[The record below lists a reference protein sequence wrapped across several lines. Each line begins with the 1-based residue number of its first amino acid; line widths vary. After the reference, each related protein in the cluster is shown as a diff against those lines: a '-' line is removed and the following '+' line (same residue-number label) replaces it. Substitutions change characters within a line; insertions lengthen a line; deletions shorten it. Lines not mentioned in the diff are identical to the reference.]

1 MPTTPSPTPI
11 PGGLHAVL
19 AASNFA
25 QGLGAFAVIGALAS
39 LIQEL
44 RIPVHQAGL
53 VVSLYAVV
61 YALASP
67 LLVAWS
73 GRLGRRTVL
82 AAGLMV
88 IALGALV
95 GVLAGSFEL
104 LLAGRALMA
113 LGGGLVT
120 PVAGAIGVATSTP
133 ANRGRVLATVFAGLT
148 IAQALG
154 LPLGAWLVGVAG
166 YRATFVLVALASVL
180 AALLVL
186 RFVPA
191 HLASTPASLKALGSV
206 LAQPRLL
213 LALSFIVFFIGG
225 NFVFLTYLS
234 TFLQHRHGLGGTGLA
249 GVLLL
254 YGLSAVAGN
263 LLGGRLADRLGPT
276 TTLWM
281 LCGAQVLV
289 LPALSLLHLPL
300 PAVTLL
306 LVLWSVFGWSVH
318 ATQQSRLVA
327 MDPPRAPV
335 LLALHSSGIYIGAS
349 AGSAIAGQVLALADD
364 RWLGPAGAA
373 LMLVAAA
380 TLGLVALATRPRA
393 GGAPA
398 QHHDAGQAGAGG
410 QRGVGHA
417 GQRAA

>member
-1 MPTTPSPTPI
+1 MQAATPSHPP
-11 PGGLHAVL
+11 PRGLLAVL

-61 YALASP
+61 YAVASP

-73 GRLGRRTVL
+73 GRVGRRAVL
-82 AAGLMV
+82 ATGLFA
-88 IALGALV
+88 IALGAWV
-95 GVLAGSFEL
+95 GVFAGSFGV

-113 LGGGLVT
+113 VGGGLVT

-166 YRATFVLVALASVL
+166 YRATFVLIAAASVG

-191 HLASTPASLKALGSV
+191 HIASTPASLKALGAV
-206 LAQPRLL
+206 LVQPRLL

-225 NFVFLTYLS
+225 SFVFLTYLS
-234 TFLQHRHGLGGTGLA
+234 TFLEHRHGLRGQGLA
-249 GVLLL
+249 AVLLL

-263 LLGGRLADRLGPT
+263 LLGGRLADRLGPA
-276 TTLWM
+276 TTLLM
-281 LCGAQVLV
+281 LCSVQVLV
-289 LPALSLLHLPL
+289 LPSLSLLDLPL
-300 PAVTLL
+300 ALVVML

-327 MDPPRAPV
+327 LDPPRAPV

-349 AGSAIAGQVLALADD
+349 AGSAIAGQVLAQADD
-364 RWLGPAGAA
+364 RWLGPAGA
-373 LMLVAAA
+373 LLVLAAAA
-380 TLGLVALATRPRA
+380 TLGLMALVSRPRA
-393 GGAPA
+393 AGAA
-398 QHHDAGQAGAGG
+398 AVGQAG
-410 QRGVGHA
+410 
-417 GQRAA
+417 

>member
-1 MPTTPSPTPI
+1 MPTTASPPPI
-11 PGGLHAVL
+11 PRGLHAVL

-61 YALASP
+61 YAVASP

-73 GRLGRRTVL
+73 GRVGRRTVL
-82 AAGLMV
+82 ASGLLV

-95 GVLAGSFEL
+95 GVLADTFEL

-113 LGGGLVT
+113 VGGGLVT

-148 IAQALG
+148 VAQALG
-154 LPLGAWLVGVAG
+154 LPLGAWLVDVAG
-166 YRATFVLVALASVL
+166 YRATFVLVAAAAIG

-191 HLASTPASLKALGSV
+191 RIASTPASLKALGAV
-206 LAQPRLL
+206 LVQPRLL
-213 LALSFIVFFIGG
+213 LALSFIVFFIAG

-234 TFLQHRHGLGGTGLA
+234 TFLESRHGLRGSGLA
-249 GVLLL
+249 AVLLL

-263 LLGGRLADRLGPT
+263 LLGGRLADRLGPN
-276 TTLWM
+276 TTLLM
-281 LCGAQVLV
+281 LCSVQVLV
-289 LPALSLLHLPL
+289 LPALSLLDLPL
-300 PAVTLL
+300 AMMVGL

-327 MDPPRAPV
+327 LDPPRAPV

-364 RWLGPAGAA
+364 RWLGPAGTL
-373 LMLVAAA
+373 LMLAAAA
-380 TLGLVALATRPRA
+380 TLGLMALVSRPRA
-393 GGAPA
+393 TGARPA
-398 QHHDAGQAGAGG
+398 SQAG
-410 QRGVGHA
+410 
-417 GQRAA
+417 

>member
-1 MPTTPSPTPI
+1 LPFTKQDSAMQAANTPHPPR
-11 PGGLHAVL
+11 GLLAVL

-61 YALASP
+61 YAVASP

-73 GRLGRRTVL
+73 GRVRRRAVL
-82 AAGLMV
+82 ATGLFA

-95 GVLAGSFEL
+95 GVFAGSFGV

-113 LGGGLVT
+113 VGGGLVT

-166 YRATFVLVALASVL
+166 YRATFVLVAGASLA

-191 HLASTPASLKALGSV
+191 QVASMPASLKALGSV
-206 LAQPRLL
+206 LVEPRLL
-213 LALSFIVFFIGG
+213 VALSFIVFFIGG

-234 TFLQHRHGLGGTGLA
+234 TFLGSRHGLQGQALA
-249 GVLLL
+249 AVLLL
-254 YGLSAVAGN
+254 YGLGAVAGN
-263 LLGGRLADRLGPT
+263 LAGGRLADRLGPN
-276 TTLWM
+276 TTLLM
-281 LCGAQVLV
+281 LCGVQLLA
-289 LPALSLLHLPL
+289 LPALSALDLPL
-300 PAVTLL
+300 PGVLL
-306 LVLWSVFGWSVH
+306 LLALWSVFGWSVH
-318 ATQQSRLVA
+318 ATQQARLVA
-327 MDPPRAPV
+327 LDPPRAPV

-349 AGSAIAGQVLALADD
+349 AGSAIAGQVLALSND
-364 RWLGPAGAA
+364 RWLGPTGAV
-373 LMLVAAA
+373 LMLAAAA
-380 TLGLVALATRPRA
+380 TLGLMALMSRPRPA
-393 GGAPA
+393 GSRAFGPA
-398 QHHDAGQAGAGG
+398 
-410 QRGVGHA
+410 R
-417 GQRAA
+417 

>member
-1 MPTTPSPTPI
+1 MPTTPSSPPV
-11 PGGLHAVL
+11 PRGLHAVL

-44 RIPVHQAGL
+44 GIPVHHAGL

-61 YALASP
+61 YAVASP

-73 GRLGRRTVL
+73 GRVGRRTVL
-82 AAGLMV
+82 AAGLFT

-95 GVLAGSFEL
+95 GVLAASFEV

-113 LGGGLVT
+113 VGGGLVT

-148 IAQALG
+148 VAQALG

-166 YRATFVLVALASVL
+166 YRATFVLIAAASVG

-191 HLASTPASLKALGSV
+191 HIASTPASLKALGAV
-206 LAQPRLL
+206 LVQPRLL

-225 NFVFLTYLS
+225 SFVFLTYLS
-234 TFLQHRHGLGGTGLA
+234 TFLEHRHGLRGQGLA
-249 GVLLL
+249 AVLLL

-263 LLGGRLADRLGPT
+263 LLGGRLADRLGPA
-276 TTLWM
+276 TTLLM
-281 LCGAQVLV
+281 LCSVQVLV
-289 LPALSLLHLPL
+289 LPSLSLLDLPL
-300 PAVTLL
+300 ALVVML

-327 MDPPRAPV
+327 LDPPRAPV

-349 AGSAIAGQVLALADD
+349 AGSAIAGQVLAQADD
-364 RWLGPAGAA
+364 RWLGPAGA
-373 LMLVAAA
+373 LLVLAAAA
-380 TLGLVALATRPRA
+380 TLGLMALVSRPRA
-393 GGAPA
+393 AGAA
-398 QHHDAGQAGAGG
+398 AVGQAG
-410 QRGVGHA
+410 
-417 GQRAA
+417 